1 MGVRARELQIGLDVT
16 YLIGRSRRVL
26 ILVGMGYLKTAEY
39 ATELIAP
46 HHLRIYINLLLLSAN
61 SSYHD
66 IEVIRCLLSI
76 WI

>member
-26 ILVGMGYLKTAEY
+26 MGMGYLKTAEY

-66 IEVIRCLLSI
+66 IEVIRCLLSN